1 MRLLI
6 IASLGALLM
15 VPSIGQAMNTGVG
28 AGQDS
33 TGDGTNDITDVAKE
47 GCLCHATVVDN
58 SVQIVLDD
66 VPYSW
71 VTGQT
76 YDLRLQ
82 VIGGPDANV
91 GSTTGG
97 FSMRVSAGTL
107 VETDFAQNWEEDVQ
121 TLTHNADGARVDD
134 RMWTISWVAP
144 DNGTG
149 NVDFWITGNS
159 VNGDGLNNGEDAWNQ
174 LFFFLRESTEDSGLG
189 TRTIF
194 AGDGQVSA
202 PVVESHGMEL
212 HDMGAKLRAHWLGL
226 LGFLSVIIVI
236 VFSGLLL
243 RYGFSSSY
251 KGRSNQLRLR
261 YKIRRRGDQ

>member
-6 IASLGALLM
+6 IASLVTLLM

-28 AGQDS
+28 SAQDS
-33 TGDGTNDITDVAKE
+33 TGDGTTDITDVAKE
-47 GCLCHATVVDN
+47 GCICHAAAAAN

-76 YDLRLQ
+76 YELRLQ
-82 VIGGPDANV
+82 LIGGPDAKI

-97 FSMRVSAGTL
+97 FSMRVSAGSL
-107 VETDFAQNWEEDVQ
+107 AESDETQNWEGDIQ
-121 TLTHNADGARVDD
+121 TLTHNADGARTDD
-134 RMWTISWVAP
+134 RMWEISWIAP
-144 DNGTG
+144 ENGTG

-159 VNGDGLNNGEDAWNQ
+159 VDGDGLNTGEDSWNQ
-174 LFFFLRESTEDSGLG
+174 LFFFLGEATEDSGLG

-202 PVVESHGMEL
+202 PVAEEHGVEL
-212 HDMGAKLRAHWLGL
+212 HEMGAELRAHWLGL

-236 VFSGLLL
+236 VFAGLLL

>member
-6 IASLGALLM
+6 IASLVTLLM
-15 VPSIGQAMNTGVG
+15 LPSIGQALNTGVG
-28 AGQDS
+28 LGQDS
-33 TGDGTNDITDVAKE
+33 TGDGTNDITDVSKE
-47 GCLCHATVVDN
+47 GCLCHSAAATN
-58 SVQIVLDD
+58 SVQIILDD

-71 VTGQT
+71 VAGQS

-82 VIGGPDANV
+82 LIGGPETDI
-91 GSTTGG
+91 GSTTAG
-97 FSMRVSAGTL
+97 FSMRVSAGSLTESDL
-107 VETDFAQNWEEDVQ
+107 TQNWEGDVQ
-121 TLTHNADGARVDD
+121 TLTHNTDGARTDD
-134 RMWTISWVAP
+134 RMWEISWIAP

-149 NVDFWITGNS
+149 DVDFWITGNS
-159 VNGDGLNNGEDAWNQ
+159 VDGDGLNIGEDSWNQ
-174 LFFFLRESTEDSGLG
+174 LFFFLGESVEDSGLG

-202 PVVESHGMEL
+202 PVAEEHGIEL
-212 HDMGAKLRAHWLGL
+212 HEMGAELRAHWLGL

-251 KGRSNQLRLR
+251 AGRSNQLRLR